1 LSCWWSDGLFMFV
14 HMINHDEL
22 WIMYKNSVVWWYVW
36 NYSFIMQVFDHDHA
50 PHKKTEG
57 AISIQASS
65 RELEE
70 GRCVEL
76 FPGHL
81 RSQIQEPEPGPRFG
95 YDGHPGMDK
104 CWTKL

>member
-1 LSCWWSDGLFMFV
+1 
-14 HMINHDEL
+14 
-22 WIMYKNSVVWWYVW
+22 
-36 NYSFIMQVFDHDHA
+36 MQVFDNDHP
-50 PHKKTEG
+50 PHKNIEG

-81 RSQIQEPEPGPRFG
+81 RSQIQEPEPGSLGAWEPRFV
-95 YDGHPGMDK
+95 YDGHPAMDK
-104 CWTKL
+104 C

>member
-1 LSCWWSDGLFMFV
+1 MSYGLCIKFQLFDYMCGIV
-14 HMINHDEL
+14 HLECKFRSQ
-22 WIMYKNSVVWWYVW
+22 IMPQN
-36 NYSFIMQVFDHDHA
+36 HA
-50 PHKKTEG
+50 PQKKAEG

-81 RSQIQEPEPGPRFG
+81 RSQIQEPEPGSLGAWEPRFG
-95 YDGHPGMDK
+95 YDGHPAMDK
-104 CWTKL
+104 C